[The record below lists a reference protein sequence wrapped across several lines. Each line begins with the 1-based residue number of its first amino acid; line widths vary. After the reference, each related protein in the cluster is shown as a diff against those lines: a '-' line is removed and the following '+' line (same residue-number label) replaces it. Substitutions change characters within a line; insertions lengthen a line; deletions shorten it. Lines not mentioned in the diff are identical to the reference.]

1 MAFAIKIMTAKHR
14 AINSVRSD
22 LRVIVLPGG
31 HVTRAANGG
40 AGAGNL
46 LGDCTSP
53 PPPYLYLYF
62 YYWSYL
68 FLSL

>member
-1 MAFAIKIMTAKHR
+1 MTAKHR

-22 LRVIVLPGG
+22 LRVIVLLGG
-31 HVTRAANGG
+31 HVTRVANGG

-53 PPPYLYLYF
+53 PLVPPSCYMK
-62 YYWSYL
+62 SAV
-68 FLSL
+68 S